1 MPSPERI
8 HMNNIMQAEMVAFRN
23 MHAYVHT
30 YVYVQQLVE
39 KRGQEVEG
47 K

>member
-1 MPSPERI
+1 MS
-8 HMNNIMQAEMVAFRN
+8 NIMQTEMVVFRN

-30 YVYVQQLVE
+30 YVHVQQLVE